1 MPIILQLYVSSQPEV
16 FESIA
21 AGNILVGAR
30 MLLKIEPQNS
40 KHRKFCLLTTTRE
53 SQLYILKKP
62 SDAKNKP
69 FTGSSAVTDAI
80 NWRQSDEARQLLRG
94 SCSGGYYD
102 FPPLPP
108 SLEAYQRVFPQ
119 EKPMDLI
126 TTVNLGFILKELH
139 YREHIRLHIQG
150 IITALEFVPAAS
162 IEASLHQTS
171 GETSCS
177 QLSETQSSDERV
189 REKLPSSPT
198 SQSSTSRYFF
208 YCFHCHY
215 CSHKRRTFY
224 TQCHVSTC
232 HNNCKWLYVVSQVC
246 ISY

>member
-1 MPIILQLYVSSQPEV
+1 
-16 FESIA
+16 
-21 AGNILVGAR
+21 

-80 NWRQSDEARQLLRG
+80 KWRQSDEAIQLLRG

-102 FPPLPP
+102 FPPLPH
-108 SLEAYQRVFPQ
+108 SLESYQRVFPQ

-126 TTVNLGFILKELH
+126 TTVNLGFVLKELH
-139 YREHIRLHIQG
+139 YREHVRLHVQG

-189 REKLPSSPT
+189 RESSASQT
-198 SQSSTSRYFF
+198 SQSSTSRSF
-208 YCFHCHY
+208 CF
-215 CSHKRRTFY
+215 TAF
-224 TQCHVSTC
+224 
-232 HNNCKWLYVVSQVC
+232 LPLF
-246 ISY
+246 

>member
-16 FESIA
+16 FDPIA
-21 AGNILVGAR
+21 VGNILVGAR

-69 FTGSSAVTDAI
+69 FTGSIAVTDAI
-80 NWRQSDEARQLLRG
+80 KWRQSDEAIQLLWG

-102 FPPLPP
+102 SPPLPH
-108 SLEAYQRVFPQ
+108 SLESYQRVFPQ

-126 TTVNLGFILKELH
+126 TTVNLGFVLKELH
-139 YREHIRLHIQG
+139 YREQVRLHVQG

-177 QLSETQSSDERV
+177 QLSETQTSNERV
-189 REKLPSSPT
+189 RESLSASQT
-198 SQSSTSRYFF
+198 SQSSTSRSSF
-208 YCFHCHY
+208 YCFYSHHFSEKERHFIPNIMY
-215 CSHKRRTFY
+215 RCS
-224 TQCHVSTC
+224 
-232 HNNCKWLYVVSQVC
+232 NLP
-246 ISY
+246 